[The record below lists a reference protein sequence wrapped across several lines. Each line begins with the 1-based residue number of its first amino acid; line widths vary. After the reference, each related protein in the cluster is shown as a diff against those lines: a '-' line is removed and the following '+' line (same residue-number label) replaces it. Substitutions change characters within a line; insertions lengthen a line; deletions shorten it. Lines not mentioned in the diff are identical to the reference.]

1 MHASLALQKGN
12 WSKAY
17 DLLASIKIWRLF
29 PDTEDLLAMMRNQL
43 QIEGLRTYIFTYKSV
58 YSKLSIAK
66 LSTIFALPE
75 EKITEIVTKMGELVE
90 NGYINF
96 STAANRSKLQELAI
110 LMNEKIQLLTDKNEK
125 TSASGHGKKQQP
137 QQTTQQPQQ
146 TQPEENRFRIA
157 NVNINNDEFQITA

>member
-1 MHASLALQKGN
+1 
-12 WSKAY
+12 
-17 DLLASIKIWRLF
+17 
-29 PDTEDLLAMMRNQL
+29 MMRNQL

-110 LMNEKIQLLTDKNEK
+110 LMNEKYSCLQTRMKRHLPVVMVRNNSLNKPLNNLNKLNQRKTGSELLTLI
-125 TSASGHGKKQQP
+125 S
-137 QQTTQQPQQ
+137 TTMS
-146 TQPEENRFRIA
+146 FK
-157 NVNINNDEFQITA
+157 